1 MNFKKRILVS
11 LVLLATAPFL
21 INASGCGDDKKDETL
36 PLLVN
41 LLIVSEVTNPS
52 FKGSCFTGT
61 GLCGNFYRTAPT
73 GCVGA
78 TSTAKCT
85 ATNAFGACTDP
96 TGAESVL
103 YPGYSQCSSVASCQ
117 VFCTGANSGTW
128 NASYTGM

>member
-78 TSTAKCT
+78 TSASKCT
-85 ATNAFGACTDP
+85 ATNAYGVCTTL
-96 TGAESVL
+96 TGERVY
-103 YPGYSQCSSVASCQ
+103 YPGIASCTSVATCAS
-117 VFCTGANSGTW
+117 FCTGSNGGTW
-128 NASYTGM
+128 NPNYTGM